1 MCLFVFPFGNSL
13 GYFNQEAREISSY
26 IYGTAAKKTEV
37 CCLLTTFQAQ
47 LNSSSDRKQFLV
59 YGTGVYRTM
68 MFLVRPVYTA
78 YLFMAFVID
87 GTSIFDD
94 IL

>member
-1 MCLFVFPFGNSL
+1 M
-13 GYFNQEAREISSY
+13 GYFNQEAREVSSY
-26 IYGTAAKKTEV
+26 IYDTEAKKTEV
-37 CCLLTTFQAQ
+37 CCLPTTFQAQ
-47 LNSSSDRKQFLV
+47 LNTLPNRKQFMV

-87 GTSIFDD
+87 GVSIFYDV
-94 IL
+94 L